1 MSPGG
6 QERGFGMSASQDD
19 SLGAKMCTA
28 CSEDSKDPV
37 VAGEDGYCPSC
48 GQRVVAD
55 RDRMEQNRDHV
66 EWNLGQVAG
75 VSDRGLRHS
84 RNEDAMDFAVA
95 DTGAGP
101 IAVAIV
107 SAGGSSAPRPPDAS
121 GVAVQTGIT
130 ILAEGVN
137 HGAAPV
143 EVSKAAVKAAGQAL
157 TGLAGPE

>member
-6 QERGFGMSASQDD
+6 QERGFGMSASRDD
-19 SLGAKMCTA
+19 SPGAKMCTA

-48 GQRVVAD
+48 GRRVVAD
-55 RDRMEQNRDHV
+55 RDRMEANKDRDHV

-95 DTGAGP
+95 DTESGP

-107 SAGGSSAPRPPDAS
+107 SDGVSSAPRPHDAS
-121 GVAVQTGIT
+121 WLAVQTGIT
-130 ILAEGVN
+130 VL
-137 HGAAPV
+137 
-143 EVSKAAVKAAGQAL
+143 
-157 TGLAGPE
+157 